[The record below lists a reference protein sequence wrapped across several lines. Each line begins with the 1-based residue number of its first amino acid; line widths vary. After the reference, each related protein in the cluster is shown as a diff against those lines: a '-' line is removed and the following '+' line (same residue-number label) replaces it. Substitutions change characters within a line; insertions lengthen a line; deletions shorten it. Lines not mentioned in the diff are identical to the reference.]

1 MPRAI
6 KQIKWKVCEN
16 GTRYWRGGRMLQAIW
31 HCGHVVFSVPVVICC
46 ILQYTAVMFFILAA
60 WAQANVTVQL
70 RGDTYDSWPCR
81 LSSKTDLPILLFFFF
96 PATEA
101 SAFSC
106 SRGERKK
113 KKARLSLQ
121 PCFVSNLNASVSAR
135 VSAALMK
142 LQFGVM
148 ILNLLRFPA
157 HVVLATLIEGFALL

>member
-1 MPRAI
+1 MTLTTPGLAGCLVKLI
-6 KQIKWKVCEN
+6 
-16 GTRYWRGGRMLQAIW
+16 Y
-31 HCGHVVFSVPVVICC
+31 
-46 ILQYTAVMFFILAA
+46 QY
-60 WAQANVTVQL
+60 
-70 RGDTYDSWPCR
+70 Y
-81 LSSKTDLPILLFFFF
+81 FFFF
-96 PATEA
+96 FLLPRPRLLAA
-101 SAFSC
+101 LV
-106 SRGERKK
+106 ERKKK

>member
-1 MPRAI
+1 MCHVDNKRSGMPRAI

-16 GTRYWRGGRMLQAIW
+16 STRYWRGGRMLQAIW

-96 PATEA
+96 PATQA

-106 SRGERKK
+106 SRGVKK
-113 KKARLSLQ
+113 KKKHDFLFSRVLFQTWTPASALVCLQ
-121 PCFVSNLNASVSAR
+121 LWWNCSSERWS
-135 VSAALMK
+135 
-142 LQFGVM
+142 
-148 ILNLLRFPA
+148 
-157 HVVLATLIEGFALL
+157 